1 MSHDTNPYSRILA
14 QKKEDKRI
22 IMVEAEK
29 HYRQAVA
36 NFKAIEREEESYS
49 VGIEEKLRGME
60 QSGLYTA
67 QKDNGTWNP
76 IS

>member
-49 VGIEEKLRGME
+49 VGIEEKLKGME

-67 QKDNGTWNP
+67 QKDNGTWNT
-76 IS
+76 I